1 MRKLCDVRVV
11 ISCGLALIGG
21 LLLVGLNQAQARP
34 KYRSVFKITYPNV
47 VRSNKK
53 ITCAVCHVVMGK
65 KVNKKKRNN
74 YGMALRKALGKKNV
88 KKSDVIK
95 KALKSIESGK
105 SAVAGKTFGDLLKAG
120 KLPASK

>member
-1 MRKLCDVRVV
+1 MRKLCNVRVV
-11 ISCGLALIGG
+11 VTCGLALIGG

-34 KYRSVFKITYPNV
+34 KYRSVFKKVYPKV
-47 VRSNKK
+47 ASSNKV
-53 ITCAVCHVVMGK
+53 TCATCHVAMGK

-74 YGMALRKALGKKNV
+74 YGIALKKALGKKNV
-88 KKSDVIK
+88 KKTGVITA
-95 KALKSIESGK
+95 ALKKIESAK

>member
-1 MRKLCDVRVV
+1 MRKFCDMRVV

-34 KYRSVFKITYPNV
+34 KYRSVFKTAYPKV
-47 VRSNKK
+47 ASNNKV
-53 ITCAVCHVVMGK
+53 TCAACHVVKGK

-74 YGMALRKALGKKNV
+74 YGMALQKALGKKNV
-88 KKSDVIK
+88 KKTDVIK
-95 KALKSIESGK
+95 KALKKAESAK
-105 SAVAGKTFGDLLKAG
+105 SGVPGKTFGDLLGAG

>member
-1 MRKLCDVRVV
+1 
-11 ISCGLALIGG
+11 
-21 LLLVGLNQAQARP
+21 
-34 KYRSVFKITYPNV
+34 
-47 VRSNKK
+47 
-53 ITCAVCHVVMGK
+53 MGK

>member
-11 ISCGLALIGG
+11 ISCGLALVVG

-34 KYRSVFKITYPNV
+34 KYRSVFKKAYPKV
-47 VRSNKK
+47 ASSNKV
-53 ITCAVCHVVMGK
+53 TCAVCHVVVNK

-74 YGMALRKALGKKNV
+74 YGTALMKALGKKNV
-88 KKSDVIK
+88 KKTDAIN
-95 KALKSIESGK
+95 KALKKIESAK